1 MVQRSA
7 QGRKNAGHLT
17 LHIGASFEAA
27 WESVLQPWFESVSQI
42 ACAIAKP
49 AVVVLP
55 YQSRTQFFR
64 YRLLEAGIPLLG
76 VKFVAP
82 LQLREILLHPAGV
95 KLPLREHLRLLLSFA
110 AEQVIAAN
118 SENESI
124 DATIAAAK
132 SVWRAPDHLLRTID
146 RLNAAGWSFDEI
158 GPPAFQKVLSR
169 FRTLIKKCGFTSIH
183 EADRLALA
191 RAENAE
197 KIFSNLLVA
206 GFDGAHWPLWPMLSA
221 ATKASAKA
229 TVVLT
234 DPRDEARDLDE
245 CWIGTWEQTFAAAL
259 PIEPPTRVARIS
271 SRQISGAADQKS
283 QLELFADKL
292 GRPVH
297 FLLGRETTEEAR
309 AVSTLVLKFLTEP
322 SARRIGVLFP
332 AAGALARSVAA
343 LLSELEIPH
352 YDSIAH
358 LIAPTIDDLA
368 WQAWLQLQEN
378 NRLNPLLHF
387 LSTFENNARLLG
399 DVTLEQVEN
408 ILRRAYR
415 QILIDD
421 IAVLREYCAHHS
433 TQEAAPAAAVRMAG
447 VRFLPAAATFPEF
460 IRQTSEIFAE
470 LGWENR
476 RIELER
482 LSKDWSETID
492 GSFSRQSY
500 LRWLREILSKP
511 TRSRDRCG
519 DHPYS
524 RVHLLSF
531 TEAEGQEWSHLIL
544 AGLNE
549 GAWPRSD
556 NESDF
561 VRDEEIDALNRRI
574 KVLNRRAIVQGRHG
588 EGQWSVKE
596 GKTLCLGSIERQQ
609 IALRQMANLMESA
622 EQGLAISAALFT
634 ESSPRRIAN
643 PSEFFSG
650 LYFNLH
656 GKALSQPTL
665 EAMEKQTHEW
675 VEQSGLLGRKAR
687 NEAAVAQT
695 RIAYHERRAEKKAGE
710 FEFALRAP
718 LIEPISLSV
727 SEFERLFKSP
737 ALIWMKSFLGVE
749 ADDLDLEQWNL
760 AVGIWVHEWL
770 REIVDRPSAQSF
782 GKLGSDARER
792 VQRAAT
798 TFRDEIATMLKR
810 CGRAVPD
817 WWSSTWHNAFYISN
831 CFAGHVA
838 ATKEWPYAAT
848 EWSLRALPA
857 IQINGADGLKL
868 RGRIDLILAKENPTT
883 NKFTDEDLWVV
894 DYKTGKRKNLRSSQW
909 RLEDDIRNGVLKQ
922 LLKGEGVQV
931 GLYALALGQLGAKNV
946 GISLLARGLDL
957 SAPQLMLPQI
967 TCHDQVWRELSG
979 MEKSGVFGMRG
990 AIRSEFNFTDAYPL
1004 ATLAVD
1010 YDILETKWTL
1020 THPAFATESPEEEP

>member
-1 MVQRSA
+1 M
-7 QGRKNAGHLT
+7 T

-27 WESVLQPWFESVSQI
+27 WENVLQPWFESVSLV
-42 ACAIAKP
+42 ACATAKP

-55 YQSRTQFFR
+55 YQSRAQFFR
-64 YRLLEAGIPLLG
+64 HRLLEAGIPLLG

-82 LQLREILLHPAGV
+82 LQLREILLHPMGV
-95 KLPLREHLRLLLSFA
+95 KLPLREYLRLLLSVA
-110 AEQVIAAN
+110 AEQFIAAN
-118 SENESI
+118 SKSEST
-124 DATIAAAK
+124 DACIAAAK

-146 RLNAAGWSFDEI
+146 ELNAAGWAFEEI
-158 GPPAFQKVLSR
+158 GPPAFQEVLSR
-169 FRTLIKKCGFTSIH
+169 FRTLIEKCGFTSTH

-191 RAENAE
+191 WAENTD

-206 GFDGAHWPLWPMLSA
+206 GFDGAHWPLWPLLSA
-221 ATKASAKA
+221 AAKTSAKA
-229 TVVLT
+229 TVVLA

-259 PIEPPTRVARIS
+259 PIEPPTRVASISPRQRIS
-271 SRQISGAADQKS
+271 RTVDQRS
-283 QLELFADKL
+283 QLELFADKPA
-292 GRPVH
+292 RPVH
-297 FLLGRETTEEAR
+297 FLLGRETTEEAC
-309 AVSTLVLKFLTEP
+309 AISTLVLKFLAEP

-332 AAGALARSVAA
+332 AAGALARSVTA

-352 YDSIAH
+352 YDSIGH
-358 LIAPTIDDLA
+358 LIAPTLDDLA

-387 LSTFENNARLLG
+387 LSTFEDNVRLFADL
-399 DVTLEQVEN
+399 TLEKIEN
-408 ILRRAYR
+408 VLRRAYR

-421 IAVLREYCAHHS
+421 IAVLREYCARHS
-433 TQEAAPAAAVRMAG
+433 TQEAAPAVAARMAE

-476 RIELER
+476 KIELER
-482 LSKDWSETID
+482 LSKDWSEAID

-500 LRWLREILSKP
+500 LRWLREILGKP
-511 TRSRDRCG
+511 TRSRDRWG

-524 RVHLLSF
+524 RVHLLSI

-549 GAWPRSD
+549 GAWPPSN

-561 VRDEEIDALNRRI
+561 VRAEEIDALNRRI

-588 EGQWSVKE
+588 EGQWNVKE
-596 GKTLCLGSIERQQ
+596 GKTLCLGSIERRQL
-609 IALRQMANLMESA
+609 ALRQMANLMESA
-622 EQGLAISAALFT
+622 DQGLAITAALFT
-634 ESSPRRIAN
+634 ESNPRRIAN
-643 PSEFFSG
+643 PSEFFTRF
-650 LYFNLH
+650 YFNLH
-656 GKALSQPTL
+656 GKALSQTAL
-665 EAMEKQTHEW
+665 EAMEEQTRRW
-675 VEQSGLLGRKAR
+675 VEKSDLLGRKAR
-687 NEAAVAQT
+687 DEAAVAQT
-695 RIAYHERRAEKKAGE
+695 RIAYDERRAEKKAGE

-718 LIEPISLSV
+718 LMESISLSV
-727 SEFERLFKSP
+727 SEFERLFRSP

-749 ADDLDLEQWNL
+749 AGDLDLEQWNL

-770 REIVDRPSAQSF
+770 REIVDRASVQSF
-782 GKLGSDARER
+782 EKLGPDLRER
-792 VQRAAT
+792 VQRAAK
-798 TFRDEIATMLKR
+798 TFRDEIAKVLKR
-810 CGRAVPD
+810 CDRAVSD
-817 WWSSTWHNAFYISN
+817 WWSSTWNNAYYISN

-838 ATKEWPYAAT
+838 ATTEWPYAAT
-848 EWSLRALPA
+848 EWSLRAVPA

-883 NKFTDEDLWVV
+883 KFTDEDLWVV

-931 GLYALALGQLGAKNV
+931 ALYALALRQLGAKNV
-946 GISLLARGLDL
+946 WISLLARGLDL
-957 SAPQLMLPQI
+957 SAPQLALPQI
-967 TCHDQVWRELSG
+967 TCHDQVWRELSE

-990 AIRSEFNFTDAYPL
+990 PIRSEFNFTGAYPL

-1010 YDILETKWTL
+1010 YDVLETKWTL
-1020 THPAFATESPEEEP
+1020 THPAFATQSPEEEP